1 MPFASISPAELGFI
15 VSGLLAAGAVTGVLA
30 GLFGVGGGAII
41 VPILYETF
49 RLLEVPEEVRMPL
62 SVGTSLAIIV
72 PTAIRSSRAHNA
84 KGATD
89 RSILDAWKVPVVL
102 GVVLGSVIAGFAD
115 PWVFKLVF
123 VLVSGANATKLL
135 SGNDAWR
142 FASDLPRG
150 LAMRA
155 YGFAIGV
162 LSSLMGIGGGAL
174 CSMVMTLHGRPIHQA
189 VATSAGL
196 GVLIAVP
203 GAIGYAIAGWGR
215 PGLPPL
221 SIGFVSLLGAA
232 LLVPTSLLTTR
243 FGVNLAHA
251 LPKRAL
257 EIAFGLFLATVCLR
271 FLVGLAT

>member
-1 MPFASISPAELGFI
+1 MPFATISPVELGFI
-15 VSGLLAAGAVTGVLA
+15 VAGLLAAGAVTGVLA

-49 RLLEVPEEVRMPL
+49 RLLDVSEDVRMPL
-62 SVGTSLAIIV
+62 CVGTSLAIIV
-72 PTAIRSSRAHNA
+72 PTALRSSRAHNA
-84 KGATD
+84 KGVTD
-89 RSILDAWKVPVVL
+89 RSILEVWKVPVVL
-102 GVVLGSVIAGFAD
+102 GVVLGSAVARFAD

-123 VLVSGANATKLL
+123 VLVAGANATKLL
-135 SGNDAWR
+135 AGNDAWR
-142 FASDLPRG
+142 LARDLPGG

-155 YGFAIGV
+155 YGFAIGA

-196 GVLIAVP
+196 GVLIAIP

-251 LPKRAL
+251 LPKRTL
-257 EIAFGLFLATVCLR
+257 EVAFGLFLATVCLR
-271 FLVGLAT
+271 FVIGLVR

>member
-15 VSGLLAAGAVTGVLA
+15 VAGLLAAGAVTGVLA

-49 RLLEVPEEVRMPL
+49 RLLDVPEDVRMPL
-62 SVGTSLAIIV
+62 CVGTSLAIIV

-84 KGATD
+84 KGVTD
-89 RSILDAWKVPVVL
+89 LSILDAWKVPVVL

-123 VLVSGANATKLL
+123 VVVSGANATKLL

-142 FASDLPRG
+142 LASDLPRG
-150 LAMRA
+150 LAMRI
-155 YGFAIGV
+155 YGFAIGA

-196 GVLIAVP
+196 GVLIAIP

-221 SIGFVSLLGAA
+221 SIGFVSLLGVAM
-232 LLVPTSLLTTR
+232 LVPTSLLTTR

-251 LPKRAL
+251 LPKRTL

-271 FLVGLAT
+271 FLVGLVI